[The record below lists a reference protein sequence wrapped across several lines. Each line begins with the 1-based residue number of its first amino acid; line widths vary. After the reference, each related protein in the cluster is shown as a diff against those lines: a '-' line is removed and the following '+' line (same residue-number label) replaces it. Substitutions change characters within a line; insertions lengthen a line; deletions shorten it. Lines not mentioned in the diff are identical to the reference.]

1 MKSQIRVVGNL
12 ALAPAE
18 EHRFTVIDG
27 SAAQKAVAPSRPQLF
42 APIAY
47 PSRTVLEGAKMN
59 DKLVF
64 TLAALAVSVCV
75 AGTIFMGSAS
85 SDSKLNAL
93 LERPHQNRRGHHRRH
108 AVEHREKNPIDGL
121 SITETI
127 DAIKMVNDLDSG
139 LLVPG
144 MSSPFPPLQGNRF
157 PAELNCA
164 TPPHRMVF

>member
-93 LERPHQNRRGHHRRH
+93 LNAPTKI
-108 AVEHREKNPIDGL
+108 VEVTTGDTLWNIAEKNPIDKNPIDGL
-121 SITETI
+121 SITETV

-144 MSSPFPPLQGNRF
+144 M
-157 PAELNCA
+157 ELSVPTA
-164 TPPHRMVF
+164 AR

>member
-12 ALAPAE
+12 ALAPVE

-27 SAAQKAVAPSRPQLF
+27 SAARKAVAPSCPQLF

-47 PSRTVLEGAKMN
+47 PSRTVPEGAKLK

-64 TLAALAVSVCV
+64 ALAALALSICA
-75 AGTIFMGSAS
+75 AGIMFMGSATS
-85 SDSKLNAL
+85 NFKLNAL
-93 LERPHQNRRGHHRRH
+93 LNAP
-108 AVEHREKNPIDGL
+108 AKVVEVAAGDTLWNIAEKNPIDGL
-121 SITETI
+121 SITETV

-144 MSSPFPPLQGNRF
+144 M
-157 PAELNCA
+157 ELSVPTA
-164 TPPHRMVF
+164 AR

>member
-12 ALAPAE
+12 ALAPIE
-18 EHRFTVIDG
+18 EHCFTVIDG

-47 PSRTVLEGAKMN
+47 PSRTVLECAKMN

-64 TLAALAVSVCV
+64 SLAALAVSICV

-93 LERPHQNRRGHHRRH
+93 LNAPTTI
-108 AVEHREKNPIDGL
+108 VEVTTGDTLWNIAEKNPIDGL
-121 SITETI
+121 SITETV

-144 MSSPFPPLQGNRF
+144 M
-157 PAELNCA
+157 ELSVPTA
-164 TPPHRMVF
+164 AR

>member
-64 TLAALAVSVCV
+64 SLAALAVSICV

-93 LERPHQNRRGHHRRH
+93 LNAPTKI
-108 AVEHREKNPIDGL
+108 VEVTTGDTLRNIAEKNPIDGL
-121 SITETI
+121 SITETV

-144 MSSPFPPLQGNRF
+144 M
-157 PAELNCA
+157 ELSVPTA
-164 TPPHRMVF
+164 AR

>member
-1 MKSQIRVVGNL
+1 MKSQTRVVGNL

-93 LERPHQNRRGHHRRH
+93 LNAPTKI
-108 AVEHREKNPIDGL
+108 VEVTTGDTLWNIAEKNPIDGL
-121 SITETI
+121 SITETV
-127 DAIKMVNDLDSG
+127 DAIKMINDLDSG

-144 MSSPFPPLQGNRF
+144 M
-157 PAELNCA
+157 ELSVPTA
-164 TPPHRMVF
+164 AR

>member
-1 MKSQIRVVGNL
+1 MKSQIRVFGNL

-27 SAAQKAVAPSRPQLF
+27 SAAQKAVAPSRTQLF

-64 TLAALAVSVCV
+64 TLAALAVSICV

-93 LERPHQNRRGHHRRH
+93 LNAPTKI
-108 AVEHREKNPIDGL
+108 VEVTTGDTLWNIAEKNPIDGL
-121 SITETI
+121 SITETV

-144 MSSPFPPLQGNRF
+144 M
-157 PAELNCA
+157 ELSVPTA
-164 TPPHRMVF
+164 AR

>member
-12 ALAPAE
+12 ALDPAE

-64 TLAALAVSVCV
+64 TLAALAVSVYV

-93 LERPHQNRRGHHRRH
+93 LNAPTKI
-108 AVEHREKNPIDGL
+108 VEVTTGDTLWNIAEKNPIDGL
-121 SITETI
+121 SITETV

-144 MSSPFPPLQGNRF
+144 M
-157 PAELNCA
+157 ELSVPTA
-164 TPPHRMVF
+164 AR

>member
-93 LERPHQNRRGHHRRH
+93 PN
-108 AVEHREKNPIDGL
+108 APTKIVEVTTGDTLWNIAEKNPIDGL
-121 SITETI
+121 SITETV

-144 MSSPFPPLQGNRF
+144 M
-157 PAELNCA
+157 ELSVPTA
-164 TPPHRMVF
+164 AR

>member
-47 PSRTVLEGAKMN
+47 PSRTVLEGAKTN

-64 TLAALAVSVCV
+64 SLAALAVSICV

-93 LERPHQNRRGHHRRH
+93 LNAPTKI
-108 AVEHREKNPIDGL
+108 VEVTTGDTLWNIAEKNPIDGL
-121 SITETI
+121 SITETV

-144 MSSPFPPLQGNRF
+144 M
-157 PAELNCA
+157 ELSVPTA
-164 TPPHRMVF
+164 AR

>member
-42 APIAY
+42 ASIAY

-64 TLAALAVSVCV
+64 SLAALAVSICV

-93 LERPHQNRRGHHRRH
+93 LNAPTKI
-108 AVEHREKNPIDGL
+108 VEVTTGDTLWDIAEKNPIDGL
-121 SITETI
+121 SITETV

-144 MSSPFPPLQGNRF
+144 M
-157 PAELNCA
+157 ELSVPTA
-164 TPPHRMVF
+164 AR

>member
-18 EHRFTVIDG
+18 EYRFTVIDG

-47 PSRTVLEGAKMN
+47 PTRTVLEGAKMN

-93 LERPHQNRRGHHRRH
+93 LNAPTKI
-108 AVEHREKNPIDGL
+108 VEVTTGDTLWNIAEKNPIDGL
-121 SITETI
+121 SITETV

-144 MSSPFPPLQGNRF
+144 M
-157 PAELNCA
+157 ELSVPTA
-164 TPPHRMVF
+164 AR

>member
-47 PSRTVLEGAKMN
+47 PSRTVLEGAKIK

-64 TLAALAVSVCV
+64 TLAALAVSICV
-75 AGTIFMGSAS
+75 AGIMFMGSAI
-85 SDSKLNAL
+85 SDSKFNAL
-93 LERPHQNRRGHHRRH
+93 LNAP
-108 AVEHREKNPIDGL
+108 AKVVEVAAGDTLWNIAEKNPIDGL
-121 SITETI
+121 SITETV

-144 MSSPFPPLQGNRF
+144 M
-157 PAELNCA
+157 ELSVPTA
-164 TPPHRMVF
+164 TRQ

>member
-93 LERPHQNRRGHHRRH
+93 LNAPTKI
-108 AVEHREKNPIDGL
+108 VEVTSGDTLWNIAEKNPIDGL
-121 SITETI
+121 SITETV

-139 LLVPG
+139 LLVTG
-144 MSSPFPPLQGNRF
+144 M
-157 PAELNCA
+157 ELSVPIA
-164 TPPHRMVF
+164 AR

>member
-18 EHRFTVIDG
+18 EHCFTVIDG
-27 SAAQKAVAPSRPQLF
+27 SAAQKAVSPSRPQLF

-64 TLAALAVSVCV
+64 SLAALAVSICV

-93 LERPHQNRRGHHRRH
+93 LNAPTKI
-108 AVEHREKNPIDGL
+108 VEVTTGDTLWNIAEKNPIDGL
-121 SITETI
+121 SITETV

-144 MSSPFPPLQGNRF
+144 M
-157 PAELNCA
+157 ELSVPTA
-164 TPPHRMVF
+164 AR

>member
-47 PSRTVLEGAKMN
+47 PSRTALEGAKMN

-85 SDSKLNAL
+85 SDSKLNAFL
-93 LERPHQNRRGHHRRH
+93 NAPTKI
-108 AVEHREKNPIDGL
+108 VEVTTGDTLWNIAEKNPIDGL
-121 SITETI
+121 SITETV

-144 MSSPFPPLQGNRF
+144 M
-157 PAELNCA
+157 ELSVPTA
-164 TPPHRMVF
+164 AR

>member
-75 AGTIFMGSAS
+75 AGTIFMGS
-85 SDSKLNAL
+85 DSKLNAL
-93 LERPHQNRRGHHRRH
+93 LNAPTKI
-108 AVEHREKNPIDGL
+108 VEVTTGDTLWNIAEKNPIDGL
-121 SITETI
+121 SITETV
-127 DAIKMVNDLDSG
+127 DAIKMVNDLDTG

-144 MSSPFPPLQGNRF
+144 M
-157 PAELNCA
+157 ELSVPTA
-164 TPPHRMVF
+164 AR

>member
-27 SAAQKAVAPSRPQLF
+27 SAAQKAVAPSRAQLF

-64 TLAALAVSVCV
+64 SLAALAVSICV

-85 SDSKLNAL
+85 SNSKLNAL
-93 LERPHQNRRGHHRRH
+93 LNAPTKI
-108 AVEHREKNPIDGL
+108 VEVTTGDTLWNIAEKNPIDGL
-121 SITETI
+121 SITETV

-144 MSSPFPPLQGNRF
+144 M
-157 PAELNCA
+157 ELSVPTA
-164 TPPHRMVF
+164 AR

>member
-12 ALAPAE
+12 ALAPVE

-27 SAAQKAVAPSRPQLF
+27 SAARKAVAPSRPQLF

-47 PSRTVLEGAKMN
+47 PSRTVLEGAKMK

-64 TLAALAVSVCV
+64 ALAALAVSICA
-75 AGTIFMGSAS
+75 AGIMFMGSATS
-85 SDSKLNAL
+85 NSKLNAL
-93 LERPHQNRRGHHRRH
+93 LNAPANV
-108 AVEHREKNPIDGL
+108 VEVTAGDTLWNIAEKNPIEGL

-139 LLVPG
+139 LLIPG
-144 MSSPFPPLQGNRF
+144 M
-157 PAELNCA
+157 ELSVPTA
-164 TPPHRMVF
+164 AR

>member
-47 PSRTVLEGAKMN
+47 PSRMVLEGAKMN

-64 TLAALAVSVCV
+64 SLAALAVSICV

-93 LERPHQNRRGHHRRH
+93 LNAPIKI
-108 AVEHREKNPIDGL
+108 VEVTTGDTLWNIAEKNPIDGL
-121 SITETI
+121 SITETV
-127 DAIKMVNDLDSG
+127 DAIKMVNNLDSG

-144 MSSPFPPLQGNRF
+144 M
-157 PAELNCA
+157 ELSVPTA
-164 TPPHRMVF
+164 AR

>member
-12 ALAPAE
+12 ALAPIE

-27 SAAQKAVAPSRPQLF
+27 SAARKAVAPSRPQLF

-64 TLAALAVSVCV
+64 TLAALAVSICV

-93 LERPHQNRRGHHRRH
+93 LNAPTKI
-108 AVEHREKNPIDGL
+108 VEVTTGVTL
-121 SITETI
+121 WSI
-127 DAIKMVNDLDSG
+127 A
-139 LLVPG
+139 
-144 MSSPFPPLQGNRF
+144 
-157 PAELNCA
+157 
-164 TPPHRMVF
+164 

>member
-64 TLAALAVSVCV
+64 TLTALAVSVCV

-93 LERPHQNRRGHHRRH
+93 LNAPTKI
-108 AVEHREKNPIDGL
+108 VEVTTGDTLWNIAEKNPIDGL
-121 SITETI
+121 SITETV

-144 MSSPFPPLQGNRF
+144 M
-157 PAELNCA
+157 ELSVPTA
-164 TPPHRMVF
+164 AR

>member
-12 ALAPAE
+12 ALAPVE
-18 EHRFTVIDG
+18 EPRFTVIDG

-64 TLAALAVSVCV
+64 TLAALAVSICV

-93 LERPHQNRRGHHRRH
+93 LNAPTKL
-108 AVEHREKNPIDGL
+108 VEVTTGDTLWNIAEKNPIDGL
-121 SITETI
+121 SITETV

-139 LLVPG
+139 LLIPGTELSVPTAA
-144 MSSPFPPLQGNRF
+144 R
-157 PAELNCA
+157 
-164 TPPHRMVF
+164 

>member
-93 LERPHQNRRGHHRRH
+93 LNAPTKI
-108 AVEHREKNPIDGL
+108 VEVTTGDTLWNIAEKNPIDSL
-121 SITETI
+121 SITETV
-127 DAIKMVNDLDSG
+127 DAIKMVNDLDTG

-144 MSSPFPPLQGNRF
+144 M
-157 PAELNCA
+157 ELSVPTA
-164 TPPHRMVF
+164 AR

>member
-93 LERPHQNRRGHHRRH
+93 LNAPTKI
-108 AVEHREKNPIDGL
+108 VEVTTGDTLWNIAEKNPIDGL
-121 SITETI
+121 SITETV

-139 LLVPG
+139 LLVTG
-144 MSSPFPPLQGNRF
+144 M
-157 PAELNCA
+157 ELSVPIA
-164 TPPHRMVF
+164 AR

>member
-42 APIAY
+42 APFAY

-93 LERPHQNRRGHHRRH
+93 LNAPTKI
-108 AVEHREKNPIDGL
+108 VEVTTGDTLWNIAEKNPIDGL
-121 SITETI
+121 SITETV

-144 MSSPFPPLQGNRF
+144 M
-157 PAELNCA
+157 ELSVPTA
-164 TPPHRMVF
+164 AR

>member
-93 LERPHQNRRGHHRRH
+93 LNAPTKI
-108 AVEHREKNPIDGL
+108 VEVTTGDTLGNIAEKNPIDGL
-121 SITETI
+121 SITETV

-144 MSSPFPPLQGNRF
+144 M
-157 PAELNCA
+157 ELSVPTA
-164 TPPHRMVF
+164 AR

>member
-64 TLAALAVSVCV
+64 SLAALAVSICV

-93 LERPHQNRRGHHRRH
+93 LNAPIKI
-108 AVEHREKNPIDGL
+108 VEVTTGDTLWNIAEKNPIDGL
-121 SITETI
+121 SITETV
-127 DAIKMVNDLDSG
+127 DAIKMVNNLDSG

-144 MSSPFPPLQGNRF
+144 M
-157 PAELNCA
+157 ELSVPTA
-164 TPPHRMVF
+164 AR

>member
-1 MKSQIRVVGNL
+1 MKSQIRVAGNL
-12 ALAPAE
+12 ALAPVE

-64 TLAALAVSVCV
+64 SLAALAVSICV

-93 LERPHQNRRGHHRRH
+93 LNAPTKI
-108 AVEHREKNPIDGL
+108 VEVTTGDTLWNIAEKNPIDGL
-121 SITETI
+121 SITETV

-144 MSSPFPPLQGNRF
+144 M
-157 PAELNCA
+157 ELSVPTA
-164 TPPHRMVF
+164 AR

>member
-1 MKSQIRVVGNL
+1 MKSQIRVVANL

-93 LERPHQNRRGHHRRH
+93 LNAPTKI
-108 AVEHREKNPIDGL
+108 VEVTTGDTLWNIAEKNPIDGL
-121 SITETI
+121 SITETV

-144 MSSPFPPLQGNRF
+144 M
-157 PAELNCA
+157 ELSVPTA
-164 TPPHRMVF
+164 AR

>member
-64 TLAALAVSVCV
+64 SLAALAVSICV
-75 AGTIFMGSAS
+75 AGTIFMGAAS

-93 LERPHQNRRGHHRRH
+93 LNAPTKI
-108 AVEHREKNPIDGL
+108 VEVTTGDTLWNIAEKNPIDGL
-121 SITETI
+121 SITETV

-144 MSSPFPPLQGNRF
+144 M
-157 PAELNCA
+157 ELSVPTA
-164 TPPHRMVF
+164 AR

>member
-42 APIAY
+42 APIVY

-64 TLAALAVSVCV
+64 SLAALAVSICV

-93 LERPHQNRRGHHRRH
+93 LNAPTKI
-108 AVEHREKNPIDGL
+108 VEVTTGDTLWNIAEKNPIDGL
-121 SITETI
+121 SITETV
-127 DAIKMVNDLDSG
+127 DAIKMVNNLDSG

-144 MSSPFPPLQGNRF
+144 M
-157 PAELNCA
+157 ELSVPTA
-164 TPPHRMVF
+164 AR

>member
-27 SAAQKAVAPSRPQLF
+27 SAAQKSVAPSRPQLF

-93 LERPHQNRRGHHRRH
+93 LNAPTKI
-108 AVEHREKNPIDGL
+108 VEVTTGDTLWNIAEKNPIDGL
-121 SITETI
+121 SITETV

-144 MSSPFPPLQGNRF
+144 M
-157 PAELNCA
+157 ELSVPTA
-164 TPPHRMVF
+164 AR

>member
-12 ALAPAE
+12 ALAPVE

-64 TLAALAVSVCV
+64 SLAALAVSICV

-93 LERPHQNRRGHHRRH
+93 LNAPTKIVDVTTGDTLWNI
-108 AVEHREKNPIDGL
+108 AEKNPIDGL
-121 SITETI
+121 SITETV
-127 DAIKMVNDLDSG
+127 DAIKMVNNLDSG

-144 MSSPFPPLQGNRF
+144 M
-157 PAELNCA
+157 ELSVPTA
-164 TPPHRMVF
+164 AR

>member
-18 EHRFTVIDG
+18 EHCFTVIDG

-42 APIAY
+42 APIAH

-93 LERPHQNRRGHHRRH
+93 LNAPTKI
-108 AVEHREKNPIDGL
+108 VEVTTGDTLWNIAEKNPIDGL
-121 SITETI
+121 SITETV

-144 MSSPFPPLQGNRF
+144 M
-157 PAELNCA
+157 ELSVPTA
-164 TPPHRMVF
+164 AR

>member
-93 LERPHQNRRGHHRRH
+93 LNAPTKI
-108 AVEHREKNPIDGL
+108 VEVTTGDTLWNIAEKSPIDGL
-121 SITETI
+121 SITETV

-144 MSSPFPPLQGNRF
+144 M
-157 PAELNCA
+157 ELSVPTA
-164 TPPHRMVF
+164 AR

>member
-18 EHRFTVIDG
+18 GHRFTVIDG

-47 PSRTVLEGAKMN
+47 PTRTVLEGAKMN

-93 LERPHQNRRGHHRRH
+93 LNAPTKI
-108 AVEHREKNPIDGL
+108 VEVTTGDTLWNIAEKNPIDGL
-121 SITETI
+121 SITETV

-144 MSSPFPPLQGNRF
+144 M
-157 PAELNCA
+157 ELSVPTA
-164 TPPHRMVF
+164 AR

>member
-27 SAAQKAVAPSRPQLF
+27 SAAQKAVAPSRLQLF

-93 LERPHQNRRGHHRRH
+93 LNAPTKI
-108 AVEHREKNPIDGL
+108 VEVTTGDTLWNIAEKNPIDGL
-121 SITETI
+121 SITETV

-144 MSSPFPPLQGNRF
+144 M
-157 PAELNCA
+157 ELSVPTA
-164 TPPHRMVF
+164 AR

>member
-93 LERPHQNRRGHHRRH
+93 LTAPTKI
-108 AVEHREKNPIDGL
+108 VEVTTGDTLWNIAEKNPIDGL
-121 SITETI
+121 SITETV

-144 MSSPFPPLQGNRF
+144 M
-157 PAELNCA
+157 ELSVPTA
-164 TPPHRMVF
+164 AR